1 MYFKTLYIEY
11 EHNHVTI
18 LPFSARSSSIN
29 AGENWCKR
37 LIDDVREWRNV
48 ATAFR
53 NDCSRLAVLSPTHF
67 PSPIT
72 PSL

>member
-37 LIDDVREWRNV
+37 LIDDVRENGEM
-48 ATAFR
+48 
-53 NDCSRLAVLSPTHF
+53 SQPHF
-67 PSPIT
+67 ET
-72 PSL
+72 TVRG